1 MSAWAS
7 EFRAIT
13 YSREF
18 PDAQKELALAALVCV
33 AVSWGE
39 ESGRC
44 LREVKKSRR
53 RWCDVVCWLGALSW
67 IVRWF
72 VPFILFLSHRSFHV
86 SVTWTMLKTRVWVC
100 IQFSF
105 SWPGEFRSSDIH
117 HDVSVQFV
125 LSLQYC
131 HHYCADFLVTLRG
144 KWPRSNAH

>member
-18 PDAQKELALAALVCV
+18 PDTQKELALAALVCV

-39 ESGRC
+39 GEESGRC
-44 LREVKKSRR
+44 LREVKKVTTSLM
-53 RWCDVVCWLGALSW
+53 WCGFWLGALSW

-86 SVTWTMLKTRVWVC
+86 SVTWMMLKTRVWVC
-100 IQFSF
+100 ILFSF

-125 LSLQYC
+125 LCSFPPVLPPLLCRLLIY
-131 HHYCADFLVTLRG
+131 T
-144 KWPRSNAH
+144 